1 LEGGT
6 LHDDL
11 KNLDLS
17 CKSFEEFVEFFF
29 NRAVVPDKEQFD
41 YFLTDLAGERYDEA
55 VPSSPEVLVGQ
66 LAKLFSQFQETAS
79 RYSKAQVD
87 QAVWGILGGRLR
99 LHEYLFDV
107 SVPLPGRLKCIR
119 SMY

>member
-1 LEGGT
+1 M
-6 LHDDL
+6 HDDL

-87 QAVWGILGGRLR
+87 QAVWGILGGRHR

-107 SVPLPGRLKCIR
+107 SVPLAGSAEMHPLHVLGLF
-119 SMY
+119 